1 MQNLEK
7 QYPNVTGSQKEV
19 ILEIRRER
27 RIEFACECF
36 RYDDLLRWKSG
47 RLFEEI
53 QQGVYIDQFGLHD
66 FTGDGIPDVGIFE
79 SEAAN
84 TIPESERKQL
94 CILLYERKFRSPNCD
109 LSVRKRSWLHHVVY

>member
-1 MQNLEK
+1 MPAILLASLNLNANLEK
-7 QYPNVTGSQKEV
+7 QYPNVTGPQKEV

-53 QQGVYIDQFGLHD
+53 QQGVYIDQFGLHGYTHNIVNLSETED
-66 FTGDGIPDVGIFE
+66 LVTFMWCNECFDPARPDTYFE
-79 SEAAN
+79 
-84 TIPESERKQL
+84 K
-94 CILLYERKFRSPNCD
+94 
-109 LSVRKRSWLHHVVY
+109 V

>member
-1 MQNLEK
+1 MDATINVVRDRVGMPAILLASLNLNANLEK

-53 QQGVYIDQFGLHD
+53 QQGVYILTNLDYTTLQVTEFLM
-66 FTGDGIPDVGIFE
+66 
-79 SEAAN
+79 
-84 TIPESERKQL
+84 
-94 CILLYERKFRSPNCD
+94 
-109 LSVRKRSWLHHVVY
+109 